1 MAKRRRPHPLS
12 KRWVRVL
19 ILPPTLCAIP
29 EIQEWRR
36 RMERELD
43 MALKREILAAQEKE
57 KQNDRN
63 ADKRNDKPN
72 PPAVPPV

>member
-1 MAKRRRPHPLS
+1 MAKRRRPHPLN

-36 RMERELD
+36 AVESKLDRELKQ
-43 MALKREILAAQEKE
+43 AILAIQEKE

-72 PPAVPPV
+72 PPAGPPV